1 MLPGF
6 NQCGAEDVPWL
17 SESTDAFTL
26 QPGQSATVVV
36 TMDSSTV
43 GQPGGYTAKL
53 AVGTNT
59 PYQVQPVGVSMKVT
73 PPSTWSKIA
82 GTVTDASSGNPV
94 AGATVQI
101 CTMYST
107 QTGTCSPVTY
117 TLKTDNSGNF
127 QLWLNR
133 GYNPLQLIAARDGYQ
148 PVSKVARLVK
158 GSTTTMNFAL
168 KKS

>member
-1 MLPGF
+1 VLPGF

-107 QTGTCSPVTY
+107 QTGTCGPVTY

-158 GSTTTMNFAL
+158 GSATTVNFAL